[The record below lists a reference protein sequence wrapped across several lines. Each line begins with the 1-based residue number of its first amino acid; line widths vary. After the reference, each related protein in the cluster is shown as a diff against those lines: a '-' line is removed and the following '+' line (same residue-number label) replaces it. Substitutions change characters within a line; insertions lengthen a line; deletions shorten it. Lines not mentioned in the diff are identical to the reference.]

1 MTDLFSEDEAI
12 ASVTRLTRSQL
23 VTFVEARIV
32 TPVYSDRG
40 PVYRRLDLA
49 RMELLCDLTEQFD
62 LDEDALG
69 VLISLVD
76 QLHGVRAELR
86 ALVDA
91 IANEP
96 LEVRQRIGTAARR
109 TRSRDG

>member
-1 MTDLFSEDEAI
+1 MSDLFSEDEAI
-12 ASVTRLTRSQL
+12 ASVARLTRTQL
-23 VTFVEARIV
+23 VSFVEARIV
-32 TPVYSDRG
+32 TPVQSARG

-62 LDEDALG
+62 LDEDALAI
-69 VLISLVD
+69 LISLVD

-91 IANEP
+91 IAEEP
-96 LEVRQRIGTAARR
+96 PEVRQRLGTAARR
-109 TRSRDG
+109 ARAQD

>member
-1 MTDLFSEDEAI
+1 MNDLFSEDEVI
-12 ASVTRLTRSQL
+12 ASVTRLTRTQL
-23 VTFVEARIV
+23 TSFVAARIV
-32 TPVYSDRG
+32 TPVHSDRG
-40 PVYRRLDLA
+40 PVYRQLDLA

-62 LDEDALG
+62 LDDDALG

-91 IANEP
+91 IADEP
-96 LEVRQRIGTAARR
+96 PEVRQRIGTAARR
-109 TRSRDG
+109 TRSQS

>member
-1 MTDLFSEDEAI
+1 MSNLFSEDEVI
-12 ASVTRLTRSQL
+12 ANVTRLTRTQL
-23 VTFVEARIV
+23 ISFVEARIV
-32 TPVYSDRG
+32 TPVHSDRG
-40 PVYRRLDLA
+40 PVYRQLDLA

-62 LDEDALG
+62 LDEDSLG

-91 IANEP
+91 IAEEP
-96 LEVRQRIGTAARR
+96 PEVRDRICTLARR
-109 TRSRDG
+109 TRSLG

>member
-1 MTDLFSEDEAI
+1 MSNLFSEDEAI
-12 ASVTRLTRSQL
+12 ASVTRLTRTRLIS
-23 VTFVEARIV
+23 FVEARIV
-32 TPVYSDRG
+32 TPVHSDRG
-40 PVYRRLDLA
+40 PVYRQLDLA

-62 LDEDALG
+62 LDDDALG

-91 IANEP
+91 IAEEP
-96 LEVRQRIGTAARR
+96 PEVRERIGTAARR
-109 TRSRDG
+109 TRSHR